1 NWNRTKQEVGFLMDF
16 AEKAI
21 LEELDSMQQNGV
33 RFVWLGSTEGV
44 SEKLA
49 QALRRAEKETAN
61 NTQSTLGLCLNY
73 GGQREIVDAVRSVVR
88 QGVAP
93 EDITESLI
101 AEHLYGPEIPPID
114 LLIRTSGEQ
123 R

>member
-1 NWNRTKQEVGFLMDF
+1 
-16 AEKAI
+16 
-21 LEELDSMQQNGV
+21 
-33 RFVWLGSTEGV
+33 
-44 SEKLA
+44 
-49 QALRRAEKETAN
+49 N

-123 R
+123 RISNFMLWRAAYSELKFIDKLWPDFRPADLDEAIADYAARNRRFGG